1 MNINVNEIMNYVN
14 LCSDRIWLDGLCG
27 VSYCA
32 GNKKTYRGSK
42 NYQPVQLLL
51 SHPLLYALLQWLLFA
66 NILKL

>member
-1 MNINVNEIMNYVN
+1 MNINVNEIMNYVT

-32 GNKKTYRGSK
+32 GNKDLPWFKITNQCSCFITSFI
-42 NYQPVQLLL
+42 VCTLTMV
-51 SHPLLYALLQWLLFA
+51 AFA